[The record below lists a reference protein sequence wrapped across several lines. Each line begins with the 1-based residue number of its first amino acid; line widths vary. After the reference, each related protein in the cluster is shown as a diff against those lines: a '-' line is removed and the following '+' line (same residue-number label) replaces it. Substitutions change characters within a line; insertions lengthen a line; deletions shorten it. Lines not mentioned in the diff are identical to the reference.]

1 MHDTDG
7 VYERTLDLRA
17 KRYGDSVGDLSLGTE
32 VGSFV
37 GCRAGDAVFGFPVA
51 LVAGFA
57 PLPRF
62 TPLAGL
68 RFVRGLTHLR
78 GDVMALVDVFEAV
91 TGRAARIGH
100 WMLVLE
106 GRGGRV
112 AVPVEEFL
120 STRVVHEPDLLPVEQ
135 TPELMRGI
143 TRATRDLWL
152 LLDTAVVRGFI
163 DAGTTPS
170 RRPTN
175 ERQ

>member
-1 MHDTDG
+1 MDEKDG
-7 VYERTLDLRA
+7 AYERMLELRA
-17 KRYGDSVGDLSLGTE
+17 RRYGDSATDLSLGAE
-32 VGSFV
+32 VGAFV
-37 GCRAGDAVFGFPVA
+37 GCRAGDAVFGFPVGM
-51 LVAGFA
+51 VAGFA

-62 TPLAGL
+62 TPIAGL

-78 GDVMALVDVFEAV
+78 GDVMALVDIFEAV

-120 STRVVHEPDLLPVEQ
+120 ATRVVHEPDLLPADQ

-152 LLDTAVVRGFI
+152 LLDTAAVRGFI
-163 DAGTTPS
+163 DAGKAAH
-170 RRPTN
+170 RA
-175 ERQ
+175 